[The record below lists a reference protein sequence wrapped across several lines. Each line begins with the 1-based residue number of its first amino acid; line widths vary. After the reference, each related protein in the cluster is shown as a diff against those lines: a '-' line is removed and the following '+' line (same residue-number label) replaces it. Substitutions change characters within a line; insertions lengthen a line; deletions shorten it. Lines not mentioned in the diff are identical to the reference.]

1 LASTIGVEGEVV
13 GLGERRYRLMDGS
26 ERYLVDAELLREW
39 TGRLGAELADPIKT
53 TVVQDL
59 RAMTTWV
66 MWKGEG
72 KV

>member
-1 LASTIGVEGEVV
+1 MEGEVEA
-13 GLGERRYRLMDGS
+13 LGERRYRLMDGS
-26 ERYLVDAELLREW
+26 ERYLVDAGLLREW

-66 MWKGEG
+66 MFKAGR
-72 KV
+72 